1 MQKNCLVFRCNFVKI
16 NHEIVLIFFQT
27 FTSLGVQEWAREVP
41 PPQLPFRVKKE
52 KGAPPEPAKADGED
66 IGDNPE
72 TSSINVGADDAG
84 SGADEDSVPKKKE
97 ASTPSGLRAGNS
109 NWHRVR
115 RISSRYTAPKE
126 GYTLVDC
133 PQAECAH
140 KFHILDGI
148 LPLLPH
154 ISDDVLDFN
163 VRWNRGVLN
172 THVEDKE
179 EREVHRNKWRAMC
192 NHIRKHFVEFH
203 QDVKPISVFN
213 RNVKK
218 EKETK

>member
-1 MQKNCLVFRCNFVKI
+1 
-16 NHEIVLIFFQT
+16 
-27 FTSLGVQEWAREVP
+27 LGVQEWAGEVP
-41 PPQLPFRVKKE
+41 PPPLPCAVKTE
-52 KGAPPEPAKADGED
+52 KGVPPEPEKADGE
-66 IGDNPE
+66 N
-72 TSSINVGADDAG
+72 INVGPEDDG
-84 SGADEDSVPKKKE
+84 SDAREESAPKKKE
-97 ASTPSGLRAGNS
+97 ASTPSGLRAGDS

-115 RISSRYTAPKE
+115 KISSRYTAPKD

-172 THVEDKE
+172 EHVEDRK
-179 EREVHRNKWRAMC
+179 EREVYRNKWRAMC
-192 NHIRKHFVEFH
+192 THIRKHFVEFH

-213 RNVKK
+213 RIVKK
-218 EKETK
+218 ETETK

>member
-1 MQKNCLVFRCNFVKI
+1 MKFSLKKFP
-16 NHEIVLIFFQT
+16 T

-41 PPQLPFRVKKE
+41 APPLPFAVKKE
-52 KGAPPEPAKADGED
+52 KGVPPEPAKADGED
-66 IGDNPE
+66 IKDTPE
-72 TSSINVGADDAG
+72 TSSNNVGAEDDG
-84 SGADEDSVPKKKE
+84 SDAHEESLPKKKE
-97 ASTPSGLRAGNS
+97 ASTPSGLRAGDS

-115 RISSRYTAPKE
+115 KISSRYTVPRE

-163 VRWNRGVLN
+163 IRWNRGVLN
-172 THVEDKE
+172 EHVEDKE
-179 EREVHRNKWRAMC
+179 EREVYRNKWRAMC
-192 NHIRKHFVEFH
+192 THIRKHFVEFH

-213 RNVKK
+213 RIVKK